1 MSVYPNYT
9 PSIPIER
16 IKNSNILISNRLLEL
31 QPVKCANAL
40 NDLVGNRCYTSFDN
54 RDPSQYT
61 QPYPANCPIN
71 YDMYPGVSSP
81 RSTSKIVYDMQSNTS
96 NPVTNNKYICY
107 KNCIENTKPAEITDV
122 AYSVNT
128 AGKQCIRKSFLS

>member
-1 MSVYPNYT
+1 MNIQPNYT

-40 NDLVGNRCYTSFDN
+40 NDLVGNRCYTSIDN
-54 RDPSQYT
+54 RDPSEYT

-71 YDMYPGVSSP
+71 YDMYPVSSGP
-81 RSTSKIVYDMQSNTS
+81 SASKIVYDMQSNTS
-96 NPVTNNKYICY
+96 TPVTNNKYICY
-107 KNCIENTKPAEITDV
+107 KNCIENTKAAEITDV

-128 AGKQCIRKSFLS
+128 NGKQCIRKSFLS